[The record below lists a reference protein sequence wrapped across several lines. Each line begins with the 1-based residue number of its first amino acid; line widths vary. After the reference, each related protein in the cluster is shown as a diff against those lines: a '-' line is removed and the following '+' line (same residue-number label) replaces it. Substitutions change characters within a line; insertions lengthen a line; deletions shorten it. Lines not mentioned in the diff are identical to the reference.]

1 MRLAL
6 LAAVTVLLAACATV
20 ETQLRE
26 LAVGIS
32 KDEVVRRVGKPKLA
46 YAPVTTRSG
55 QQVQVVEYDVGGGAS
70 SGGSGMLGTVG
81 LLSGGAGGGG
91 SAAARN
97 DRVWL
102 TFVDGKLTQR
112 TPAGDWR
119 RERDRLRTARFP
131 AR

>member
-1 MRLAL
+1 MRTL
-6 LAAVTVLLAACATV
+6 LPIVTVLVLGACATV
-20 ETQLRE
+20 ESQLRE
-26 LAVGIS
+26 LPVGIS
-32 KDEVVRRVGKPKLA
+32 KDEVVRRVGKPDLS
-46 YAPVTTRSG
+46 YATVTTRGG
-55 QQVQVVEYDVGGGAS
+55 QRVQVVEYDVGGGS
-70 SGGSGMLGTVG
+70 SSSGSGMLGTVG

-102 TFVDGKLTQR
+102 TFVDGQLTQR

-119 RERDRLRTARFP
+119 RERERLRTARFP